1 MRLLNNLRIQWKLL
15 ILVSLSGVSLVVATV
30 VAALLLH
37 DRMMNERVAKLRA
50 IDDTVYGIA
59 AGLDAQEK
67 HGDFNHDEALKR
79 FRAAI
84 HTMHFEG
91 NNYIFVHYLTGINL
105 AHGGDPKEEGS
116 DRSDNR
122 DAAGTPYV
130 QDMIKVATYPGEGIV
145 HYVYPRQK
153 GGEPLPKI
161 SHIKKFEPWK
171 ALIGA
176 GVYVDD
182 IDSAFWSTLGKLG
195 GIGAVVLAIVAAAG
209 WWISRSIARPL
220 GALQSKME
228 ALATGDLAV
237 EIPDSDRRDEVG
249 GMSRTVQV
257 FKKNALAMAA
267 MRDEQEEIKR
277 KAAAQKTEAM
287 QKLADSFDRTVM
299 GIIDA
304 LAAAATEMES
314 TARSMSGTAE
324 RTKSGVVAVSSVSQ
338 QTSANVQTVA
348 GASEELS
355 KSIAEIG
362 SRVAQSS
369 RIVAGAAETGQR
381 TNGTVENLAETAQ
394 KIGEVVA
401 LINDIASQTN
411 LLALNATIEAA
422 RAGEAGKGFA
432 VVASEVKSLATQTT
446 KATDDIRAQITA
458 IQTETREAVDAI
470 RDICKVVVEANEI
483 SASIATAV
491 EEQDAATKEIARNV
505 QQAAIGTDQVM
516 RNIAAVTEIARET
529 GTAAEHVLGAAGEL
543 SKHSSLLRSEV
554 DRFLATVRA
563 A

>member
-15 ILVSLSGVSLVVATV
+15 ILVSLSAISLVVATV

-37 DRMMNERVAKLRA
+37 GRMMDERVAKLRA
-50 IDDTVYGIA
+50 IVDTAYGVA

-67 HGDFNHDEALKR
+67 HGDFNHEEALNR

-105 AHGGDPKEEGS
+105 AHGSDPKEEGS
-116 DRSDNR
+116 DRLQNK
-122 DAAGTPYV
+122 DANGTLYV
-130 QDMIKVATYPGEGIV
+130 QDMIRVATNPGEGIV

-153 GGEPLPKI
+153 GGTPLPKI
-161 SHIKKFEPWK
+161 SYIKSFGPWK

-182 IDSAFWSTLGKLG
+182 IDSAFWSTVAELG
-195 GIGAVVLAIVAAAG
+195 GIGAAVLAVVALAG

-220 GALQSKME
+220 GTLQTKME
-228 ALATGDLAV
+228 ALATGDLFV
-237 EIPDSDRRDEVG
+237 DIPNSDRRDEVG
-249 GMSRTVQV
+249 GMGRAVQV
-257 FKKNALAMAA
+257 FKKNALAMEH
-267 MRDEQEEIKR
+267 MRSEQEEIKQ

-287 QKLADSFDRTVM
+287 QKLADSFDHTVM
-299 GIIDA
+299 SIVDA
-304 LAAAATEMES
+304 LTAAAAEMES

-324 RTKSGVVAVSSVSQ
+324 RTKTGVMAVSSVSQ

-362 SRVAQSS
+362 SQVAQAS

-458 IQTETREAVDAI
+458 IQTETRDAVGAI
-470 RDICKVVVEANEI
+470 RDICKVVVEVNEI

-505 QQAAIGTDQVM
+505 QQTAVGTDEVL
-516 RNIAAVTEIARET
+516 RNINAVTEIARET
-529 GTAAEHVLGAAGEL
+529 GTAAEQVLGAAGKL
-543 SKHSSLLRSEV
+543 SSHSSQLRSEV
-554 DRFLATVRA
+554 DRFLAMVRA